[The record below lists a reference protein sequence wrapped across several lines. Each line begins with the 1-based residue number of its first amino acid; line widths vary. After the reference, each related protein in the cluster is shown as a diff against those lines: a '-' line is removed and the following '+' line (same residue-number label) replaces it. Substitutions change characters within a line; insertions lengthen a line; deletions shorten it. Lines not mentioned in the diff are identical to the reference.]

1 MASVSTGVCMEQK
14 RCDVCGELHD
24 ADLEECP
31 DCAQRESEPE
41 AAGVG
46 ETSGPTTPTHGRAP
60 LSGAAIVNPSPRALA
75 IRAWTDRVA
84 LGIIAFVVG
93 LEVFA
98 VLGFMVRAPI
108 SPITTLLA
116 ALASAGAVAVSLR
129 HRSDWVWRTCVIV
142 GICAVVLVATCALAG
157 RFYDVSF
164 DGQAYQGSAILRLA
178 AGWNP
183 LADVEGTTLTGPH
196 TIWHAHFPKGPWL
209 ENAALFRLIGHIEPA
224 KGLTLALACAA
235 FAFCLGV
242 FASFESMP
250 VVLAA
255 VFAFLAAFNPIV
267 ILQSFTFYI
276 DARVSAWLTILII
289 ALLDMALRAD
299 ADWLT
304 STIVGLA
311 AAAALNMKFTA
322 TGFVLVLLLGGAI
335 IIFLRVDR
343 QQFWKAA
350 AIIGSATLVALLV
363 LGWNPYVTNT
373 LAHGSPLYP
382 AMGRGARPI
391 VNAVIIPGDFAE
403 GGRLVHLYR
412 SVFGVSD
419 DPITPRTSQLKIPFT
434 IQPSEWEQFG
444 YADQRVGA
452 LGPLFGGAVLLAVAT
467 LMFLLLIG
475 KWTSPL
481 VKVTLQVLGLVAIT
495 VVMSPDA
502 WWVRYNPQLWLIPLL
517 MAAMPFL
524 LPKNVV
530 AQTMGALT
538 CAVLMANAVFV
549 GVASVRAQLYY
560 TGKVKAEL
568 AQLSARK
575 QPIPIYFE
583 LMGSNGERL
592 RDAGISYTVLTER
605 PADGVQLFHS
615 DSVVA
620 P

>member
-1 MASVSTGVCMEQK
+1 MEQK
-14 RCDVCGELHD
+14 LGAVCDELHD
-24 ADLEECP
+24 A
-31 DCAQRESEPE
+31 S
-41 AAGVG
+41 
-46 ETSGPTTPTHGRAP
+46 
-60 LSGAAIVNPSPRALA
+60 IVLPSTKALA
-75 IRAWTDRVA
+75 IRAWTDRIA
-84 LGIIAFVVG
+84 LGIIAFIVG
-93 LEVFA
+93 LELFA

-108 SPITTLLA
+108 SPVTSLLA
-116 ALASAGAVAVSLR
+116 ALAAAGAVAFSLR
-129 HRSDWVWRTCVIV
+129 GRSDWVWRTCLIV
-142 GICAVVLVATCALAG
+142 GICAAVLVAACALAG

-196 TIWHAHFPKGPWL
+196 IIWHAHFPKGPWL
-209 ENAALFRLIGHIEPA
+209 ENAAIFKLIGHIEPA
-224 KGLTLALACAA
+224 KGLTLALACAV

-250 VVLAA
+250 VALAA
-255 VFAFLAAFNPIV
+255 VFALLAAFNPVV

-304 STIVGLA
+304 ATIAGLA

-322 TGFVLVLLLGGAI
+322 TGFALVLLLGGAI

-350 AIIGSATLVALLV
+350 AVIGASTLVALLV

-373 LAHGSPLYP
+373 LAHGHPLHP
-382 AMGRGARPI
+382 AMGREARRI
-391 VNAVIIPGDFAE
+391 VNDVIIPADFAA

-419 DPITPRTSQLKIPFT
+419 DPITPRTSQLKVPFT
-434 IQPSEWEQFG
+434 IQASEWEQFG

-467 LMFLLLIG
+467 LVFLLAIG
-475 KWTSPL
+475 KWASPL
-481 VKVTLQVLGLVAIT
+481 VKVTLQVVGLVAIT

-517 MAAMPFL
+517 LAAMPFL

-530 AQTMGALT
+530 ARTMGALT
-538 CAVLMANAVFV
+538 CAVLAANAR
-549 GVASVRAQLYY
+549 VRRRGQRQGAAL
-560 TGKVKAEL
+560 L
-568 AQLSARK
+568 H
-575 QPIPIYFE
+575 
-583 LMGSNGERL
+583 GE
-592 RDAGISYTVLTER
+592 GQ
-605 PADGVQLFHS
+605 G
-615 DSVVA
+615 
-620 P
+620 